1 MASVFLHLR
10 FLHAYFLMP
19 VYLFALVISP
29 NFTERQL
36 LWSFVIIHL
45 LLYPASNGYNRFF
58 SQYTNAVDAL
68 KNPPALYFFSILLH
82 AVALALGW
90 LFFNTGFALLI
101 LIYGLV
107 AIAYSYRGVWLKEY
121 PIVGWLARA
130 LFQGALAFMM
140 CYVGINNY
148 PLAGLLKAK
157 VLIPAALCAL
167 MFVAICSSMETHLK
181 RGLRGHLFVLI
192 TFLMATITYLLYF
205 HFYFSDYY
213 GIVFIVAF
221 SPIVLFFLYGVYKY
235 YRTPEAADYGHTIG
249 FIFLAA
255 TCFNAFFIW
264 MFLRTTNLLQL

>member
-1 MASVFLHLR
+1 MVSVFLHLR

-45 LLYPASNGYNRFF
+45 LLYPASHGYNRYFD
-58 SQYTNAVDAL
+58 QYKNAGGAL
-68 KNPPALYFFSILLH
+68 KNPPALYFISILLH

-90 LFFNTGFALLI
+90 LFFNMWFALLI
-101 LIYGLV
+101 LIYGLA
-107 AIAYSYRGVWLKEY
+107 AIAYSYRGVWLREY
-121 PIVGWLARA
+121 PIVGWVARA

-140 CYVGINNY
+140 CYAGINNY

-192 TFLMATITYLLYF
+192 TFLMATIAYLLYF

-221 SPIVLFFLYGVYKY
+221 SPVALFFLYGVYKNL
-235 YRTPEAADYGHTIG
+235 RTPEAAEYGHTIG
-249 FIFLAA
+249 FFLAA

-264 MFLRTTNLLQL
+264 MFLRITNLLQL